1 MSLAPKEAICS
12 SHEALVVPFF
22 RGLKPDPAF
31 KVSEWSA
38 EFRVL
43 SQKASA
49 QPGRWRNERTPYLV
63 EIMDCLSP
71 HAVEEEVIF
80 MKGAQVGGTESGSNW
95 TGYVIDAAPGPML
108 LVQPT
113 VDLAK
118 RFSKQRLEPMIQEC
132 PRLQQKIRT
141 DKAKDSGNTL
151 LMKEFPGGYLVLT
164 GANSAVGLRS
174 MPARYLFL
182 DEVDAYPGDVDGEGD
197 PVSLAK
203 ARTRTFA
210 RRKVLQVS
218 TPTIHGT
225 SRIES
230 SYEASDK
237 RRFFLPCPH
246 CGHMQH
252 LRWAQMKWEN
262 HDPRTAHYECEECK
276 GSIEEKHKTTMLAAG
291 RWIATNPG
299 AKGGKVAG
307 FHLSSLYSP
316 VGWYSWEQAVAD
328 WLDAQGNTEKMRGFV
343 NTVLGETWMEKGDA
357 PEWRRIMERREPY
370 PIGQVPMGGL
380 LLFLGGDV
388 QKDRIEAEVVAYGA
402 GLESWSVAYEIFEG
416 DTATE
421 APWIKFEAFL
431 STQFKHES
439 GHLMPIY
446 LAAIDTS
453 AYTQVVYNWLRK
465 QMPNKIFGVKGM
477 DNLPMSLGASSPVDV
492 NFNGTRIRRGLRIR
506 QVGVSHLKRELY
518 SFLKLEKPLPG
529 DAPPPGFC
537 HFPEYP
543 QQYFQGLCA
552 EQLIQRK
559 VRGFAKHI
567 WHKIFERN
575 EPLDCRVY
583 ARAAAA
589 AAGVDRMLPDDWLA
603 LKDQYR
609 KKDGDSK
616 AEKADTSAGGVILVD
631 KPNSFWS

>member
-1 MSLAPKEAICS
+1 MAQAKEAIRS
-12 SHEALVVPFF
+12 PLEACILPFL

-71 HAVEEEVIF
+71 YAPEEEVVF
-80 MKGAQVGGTESGSNW
+80 MKGAQVGGTEGGSNW
-95 TGYVIDAAPGPML
+95 MGYVIDAVPGPML
-108 LVQPT
+108 AVQPT

-132 PRLQQKIRT
+132 PKLQEKIRT

-210 RRKVLQVS
+210 RRKILQVS

-230 SYEASDK
+230 AYNSSDM
-237 RRFFLPCPH
+237 RRYFVPCPH
-246 CGHMQH
+246 CEHMQH
-252 LRWAQMKWEN
+252 LRWPQIKWEN
-262 HDPRTAHYECEECK
+262 HDPRTVYYECESCRER
-276 GSIEEKHKTTMLAAG
+276 IYEKHKTVMLAKG
-291 RWIATNPG
+291 KWQATNPS

-316 VGWYSWEQAVAD
+316 IGWYSWENAVSD
-328 WLDAQGNTEKMRGFV
+328 WIEAQGTAEKMRGFV

-357 PEWRRIMERREPY
+357 PEWRRLMERREPY
-370 PIGQVPMGGL
+370 PIGKVPMGGL
-380 LLFLGGDV
+380 LLFAGVDV
-388 QKDRIEAEVVAYGA
+388 QKDRIEAELVAYGM
-402 GLESWSVAYEIFEG
+402 GMESWSVSYETFEG
-416 DTATE
+416 DTATDI
-421 APWIKFEAFL
+421 PWQKLEKFLAASYE
-431 STQFKHES
+431 HES
-439 GHLMPIY
+439 GNRMEIY

-453 AYTQVVYNWLRK
+453 AYTQTVYNWLRK
-465 QMPNKIFGVKGM
+465 QLPNKIFGVKGM
-477 DNLPMSLGASSPVDV
+477 DSLASILGASSPVDV
-492 NFNGTRIRRGLRIR
+492 NFQGSRIRRGLRIR
-506 QVGVSHLKRELY
+506 QVGVSHAKREIY
-518 SFLKLEKPLPG
+518 SLLKLNKPLPG
-529 DAPPPGFC
+529 EATPPGFC

-552 EQLIQRK
+552 EQLILRK
-559 VRGFAKHI
+559 VRGYAKYI

-583 ARAAAA
+583 ARAAAQ
-589 AAGVDRMLPDDWLA
+589 AAGVDRMEEADWLNLRDQ
-603 LKDQYR
+603 LKPV
-609 KKDGDSK
+609 KK
-616 AEKADTSAGGVILVD
+616 AEQSTPEIKATPGGIRFVD
-631 KPNSFWS
+631 KPDSFWK